1 MSKSRK
7 RLRAIQRELER
18 LKKVEEHKKKSEDLH
33 APSRHHRHPKCLGGG
48 EGANI
53 SIIPTSH
60 HRAWHTLFQ
69 AMTPDRI
76 ADEINDK
83 YLDTEYEFVCIKR
96 T

>member
-48 EGANI
+48 EGRNI
-53 SIIPTSH
+53 SIIPVSH

-69 AMTPDRI
+69 SMTPQQI
-76 ADEINDK
+76 CDEINDK
-83 YLDTEYEFVCIKR
+83 YIDPRVEFVVVPR
-96 T
+96 A